1 MSKLYESIDKLK
13 NFTILKEDVVVKA
26 LDPMITYIS
35 LYYGLEQSMEIGLC
49 EAIKGF
55 NKFGNK
61 GYLIANI
68 EPFIKDEVFPQ
79 FFTLLNEVK
88 TLTVHFDNDTKEDYG
103 ITWCSPFNKID
114 DNMYIMLFETKNG
127 EYYNEDSKL

>member
-49 EAIKGF
+49 EAIKAF

-68 EPFIKDEVFPQ
+68 EQFIKDEVFPQ

-88 TLTVHFDNDTKEDYG
+88 TLTVHFDNDTKKDYG

-127 EYYNEDSKL
+127 EYYNENSKS

>member
-26 LDPMITYIS
+26 LDSMITYIS

-49 EAIKGF
+49 EAIKSF

-68 EPFIKDEVFPQ
+68 EQFIKDEVFPQ

-88 TLTVHFDNDTKEDYG
+88 TLTVHFDNDTKKDYG

>member
-49 EAIKGF
+49 EAIKAF

-68 EPFIKDEVFPQ
+68 EQFIKDEVFPNVINLRSSNKKTMC
-79 FFTLLNEVK
+79 FFVFK
-88 TLTVHFDNDTKEDYG
+88 THCFFCLFKFVY
-103 ITWCSPFNKID
+103 NKV
-114 DNMYIMLFETKNG
+114 LQLVLQLKN
-127 EYYNEDSKL
+127 